1 MTAGE
6 RKSDQGG
13 RVLETLH
20 TYFGL
25 HGKTAMI
32 TGAARG
38 IGRSIAETLAG
49 CGAAVVVSD
58 LNEAGCQQVAKA
70 INDAGGTAYALEM
83 DIGDQLKIEEAFATA
98 EQILSG
104 RLDILVNNAGMM
116 SVMPLFDDRIEIWDR
131 TYAVNIRGTFL
142 CSREA
147 ARIMK
152 KVGQGGRIINISSS
166 SAVRPVLDGIAP
178 YSSSKGAVNTMTQ
191 GLAYDLAPDN
201 ITVNAVMPH
210 SIMHPDVTKQYEE
223 NKLTVTGG
231 AAMDEKRYR
240 MPRQGE
246 PQDIASLVA
255 FLAGP
260 GAGYITGQLI
270 AADGGYLVT

>member
-83 DIGDQLKIEEAFATA
+83 DIGDQLKIEEAFAKA

>member
-1 MTAGE
+1 M
-6 RKSDQGG
+6 
-13 RVLETLH
+13 ETLH

-70 INDAGGTAYALEM
+70 INDAGGTAYALKM

-210 SIMHPDVTKQYEE
+210 SIMHPDVTRQYEE

-246 PQDIASLVA
+246 PQHIASLVA

>member
-83 DIGDQLKIEEAFATA
+83 DIGDQLKIEEAFAKA

-246 PQDIASLVA
+246 LQDIASLVA

>member
-1 MTAGE
+1 MQSTQ
-6 RKSDQGG
+6 D
-13 RVLETLH
+13 
-20 TYFGL
+20 YFGL
-25 HGKTAMI
+25 DGKTAI
-32 TGAARG
+32 VTGAARG
-38 IGRSIAETLAG
+38 IGRAIAETLAG
-49 CGAAVVVSD
+49 CGATVIVSD
-58 LNEAGCQQVAKA
+58 LNEANCQEVASA
-70 INDAGGTAYALEM
+70 ISDAGGTAYALQM
-83 DIGDQLKIEEAFATA
+83 DIGDQKGIEAAFAKA
-98 EQILSG
+98 EEILSG

-116 SVMPLFDDRIEIWDR
+116 SVMPLFEDRMEIWDR

-147 ARIMK
+147 ARVMK

-166 SAVRPVLDGIAP
+166 SAVRPVLEGIAP

-191 GLAYDLAPDN
+191 GLAYDLAPNN

-240 MPRQGE
+240 LPRQGL

-260 GAGYITGQLI
+260 GAGYITGQQI

>member
-83 DIGDQLKIEEAFATA
+83 DIGDQLKIEEAFAKV

>member
-83 DIGDQLKIEEAFATA
+83 DIGDQLKIEEAFAKA

-104 RLDILVNNAGMM
+104 RLDILVNHAGMM
-116 SVMPLFDDRIEIWDR
+116 SVMPLFDDRI
-131 TYAVNIRGTFL
+131 
-142 CSREA
+142 
-147 ARIMK
+147 
-152 KVGQGGRIINISSS
+152 
-166 SAVRPVLDGIAP
+166 
-178 YSSSKGAVNTMTQ
+178 
-191 GLAYDLAPDN
+191 
-201 ITVNAVMPH
+201 
-210 SIMHPDVTKQYEE
+210 
-223 NKLTVTGG
+223 
-231 AAMDEKRYR
+231 
-240 MPRQGE
+240 
-246 PQDIASLVA
+246 
-255 FLAGP
+255 
-260 GAGYITGQLI
+260 
-270 AADGGYLVT
+270 

>member
-58 LNEAGCQQVAKA
+58 LNKAGCQQVTKA
-70 INDAGGTAYALEM
+70 INDSGGTAYALEM
-83 DIGDQLKIEEAFATA
+83 DIGDQLKIEEAFAKA

>member
-70 INDAGGTAYALEM
+70 LNDAGGTAYALEM
-83 DIGDQLKIEEAFATA
+83 DIGDQLKIEEAFAKV